1 MSHLG
6 VTPAQFLPANSLSQ
20 LIRGSFS
27 MCIYQ
32 TQLLRHYVYD
42 RCNLL
47 EEITGEIQDW
57 TGEISIEFGPFKIVN
72 VLLYF

>member
-27 MCIYQ
+27 SMCIY
-32 TQLLRHYVYD
+32 QLLRHYVYD

-72 VLLYF
+72 VLLYV

>member
-1 MSHLG
+1 
-6 VTPAQFLPANSLSQ
+6 
-20 LIRGSFS
+20 

-47 EEITGEIQDW
+47 EEITGAIQDW

>member
-1 MSHLG
+1 
-6 VTPAQFLPANSLSQ
+6 
-20 LIRGSFS
+20 

-32 TQLLRHYVYD
+32 TQLLHHYVYD